1 MSDLIQSIKS
11 SDQVEAFMKKI
22 LSIVSII
29 LLFSVIFAGC
39 NSSSPSDSKGG
50 SSSDGEISVAVVFG
64 LGGLGDK
71 AFNDSAYAGIRRAE
85 NELGAKVQYVEP
97 KEIAEFEGH
106 HREFAKS
113 GKYDLIIGVG
123 FDQADAIIAVG
134 NEFPNQK
141 FVLLDGEIDG
151 MSNVSSITFKDNEKT
166 FLVGVIAGLT
176 TKTNKIG
183 IVGGMDIPLINAFVA
198 GYKAGAMS
206 VNPNVEVLYKY
217 VGAWNDSNTGKELAM
232 SMFNEGADIV
242 MAAAGGSGLGVFVAA
257 KDTGNLAVG
266 ADVNQIP
273 IDPSCIF
280 LSAIR
285 KLDVCVF
292 SEIKAVKEG
301 TFTPGLKQLGLKEDA
316 VDYTVEGA
324 RIETPDEILNKAE
337 EARKAIIDG
346 TIVPPATLDEVDAF
360 IAGLK

>member
-1 MSDLIQSIKS
+1 
-11 SDQVEAFMKKI
+11 MKKI
-22 LSIVSII
+22 ITIISIV
-29 LLFSVIFAGC
+29 LLFTIVFAGC
-39 NSSSPSDSKGG
+39 SSQTPNAKG
-50 SSSDGEISVAVVFG
+50 SSSDDELNIAVVFG

-71 AFNDSAYAGIRRAE
+71 AFNDSAYSGIKRAE
-85 NELGAKVQYVEP
+85 TELGAKIQYVEP
-97 KEIAEFEGH
+97 KEIAEFDGH

-113 GKYDLIIGVG
+113 GKYDLIVGVG
-123 FDQADAIIAVG
+123 FDQADAIKAVG
-134 NEFPNQK
+134 KEFPDQK
-141 FVLLDGEIDG
+141 FVLLDGEVDG

-166 FLVGVIAGLT
+166 FLVGVVAGLT

-183 IVGGMDIPLINAFVA
+183 IVGGMDIPLINAFIA
-198 GYKAGAMS
+198 GYKAGALS

-257 KDTGNLAVG
+257 KDTGNLAIG

-285 KLDVCVF
+285 NLDVCVF

-301 TFTPGLKQLGLKEDA
+301 KFTSGLKQLGLKEDA
-316 VDYTVEGA
+316 VDFTVEGA
-324 RIETPDEILNKAE
+324 QIKTPDDILQKAE
-337 EARKAIIDG
+337 ESRKAIIDG
-346 TIVPPATLDEVDAF
+346 KIVPPTMIDEVDSF